1 MFPDNNIIKLKN
13 IKFDI
18 EKLTEAYRK
27 IVKIKKF
34 DNAGGVVTNICS
46 ISLNRI
52 EGDPQST
59 EGKYSWGRYWTRPDN
74 NGKEVERADFID
86 ENKFSEFIPEFRN
99 TYFKYVYDEISNI
112 YKLGRTR
119 VLKKEPRSTLSWHKD
134 PEPRLHIPIITNY
147 GCRMVIEDRAYHMP
161 ADGSVYLTNTTKY
174 HNFFNGGEED
184 RIHIVATLPN
194 SNVFN
199 DSEFKIENKDQAIT
213 V

>member
-1 MFPDNNIIKLKN
+1 MYQNNHIIKLKD

-18 EKLTEAYRK
+18 KKLINAFNEILQIR
-27 IVKIKKF
+27 KF
-34 DNAGGVVTNICS
+34 DNAGKVVTNISS

-52 EGDPQST
+52 HGNPEST
-59 EGKYSWGRYWTRPDN
+59 KGKYSWGRYWTIPDN
-74 NGKEVERADFID
+74 NGQEVERAEHIEEEQF
-86 ENKFSEFIPEFRN
+86 NEFVPEYED
-99 TYFKYVYDEISNI
+99 TYFKYVYEKISKT
-112 YKLGRTR
+112 YTLGRTR

-147 GCRMVIEDRAYHMP
+147 GCRMVIDDRAYHMP

-199 DSEFKIENKDQAIT
+199 DSEFKFENKSQS
-213 V
+213 VMV

>member
-1 MFPDNNIIKLKN
+1 MVFQNNIIKVPNL
-13 IKFDI
+13 KFDI
-18 EKLTEAYRK
+18 EKLKQAFNQ
-27 IVKIKKF
+27 VLKIKEF
-34 DNAGGVVTNICS
+34 DNAGGVVTNISS

-52 EGDPQST
+52 KGDNQST
-59 EGKYSWGRYWTRPDN
+59 EGKYSWGRYWTIPDN
-74 NGKEVERADFID
+74 NGQEVERADAID
-86 ENKFSEFIPEFRN
+86 EEQFNEFVPEYN
-99 TYFKYVYDEISNI
+99 DTYFKYVYDKLSKI

-147 GCRMVIEDRAYHMP
+147 GCRMVIDDRAYHMP

-194 SNVFN
+194 FKLFNNVN
-199 DSEFKIENKDQAIT
+199 LTK
-213 V
+213 

>member
-1 MFPDNNIIKLKN
+1 MFQNNHIITLKN

-18 EKLTEAYRK
+18 EKLKQAYRE
-27 IVKIKKF
+27 IVQIKKF

-52 EGDPQST
+52 EGDNQSA
-59 EGKYSWGRYWTRPDN
+59 EGKYSWGRYWTRPDS

-86 ENKFSEFIPEFRN
+86 ENKFNEFIPEFCN

-147 GCRMVIEDRAYHMP
+147 GCRMVIDDRAYHMP

-174 HNFFNGGEED
+174 HNFFNGGEEV

-199 DSEFKIENKDQAIT
+199 ESEFKIENKDQAIT

>member
-1 MFPDNNIIKLKN
+1 MVFQNNIIKIPNL
-13 IKFDI
+13 KFDI
-18 EKLTEAYRK
+18 EKLKQAFNQ
-27 IVKIKKF
+27 VLKIKEF
-34 DNAGGVVTNICS
+34 DNAGGVVTNISS

-52 EGDPQST
+52 KGDNQST
-59 EGKYSWGRYWTRPDN
+59 EGKYSWGRYWTIPDN
-74 NGKEVERADFID
+74 NGQEVERADAID
-86 ENKFSEFIPEFRN
+86 EEQFNEFVPEYN
-99 TYFKYVYDEISNI
+99 DTYFKYVYDKLSKI

-147 GCRMVIEDRAYHMP
+147 GCRMVIDDRAYHMP

-194 SNVFN
+194 FKLFNNVN
-199 DSEFKIENKDQAIT
+199 LTKETNRWAS
-213 V
+213 

>member
-1 MFPDNNIIKLKN
+1 MVFQNNIIKVPNL
-13 IKFDI
+13 KFDI
-18 EKLTEAYRK
+18 EKLKQAFNQ
-27 IVKIKKF
+27 VLKIKEF
-34 DNAGGVVTNICS
+34 DNAGGVVTNISS

-52 EGDPQST
+52 KGDNQST
-59 EGKYSWGRYWTRPDN
+59 EGKYSWGRYWTIPDN
-74 NGKEVERADFID
+74 NGQEVERADAID
-86 ENKFSEFIPEFRN
+86 EEQFNEFVPEYN
-99 TYFKYVYDEISNI
+99 DTYFKYVYDKLSKI

-147 GCRMVIEDRAYHMP
+147 GCRMVIDDRAYHMP

-194 SNVFN
+194 FKLFNNVN
-199 DSEFKIENKDQAIT
+199 LTKETNRWAS
-213 V
+213 

>member
-1 MFPDNNIIKLKN
+1 MVFQNNIIKVPNL
-13 IKFDI
+13 KFDI
-18 EKLTEAYRK
+18 EKLKQAFNQ
-27 IVKIKKF
+27 VLKIKEF
-34 DNAGGVVTNICS
+34 DNAGGVVTNISS

-52 EGDPQST
+52 KGNNQST
-59 EGKYSWGRYWTRPDN
+59 EGKYSWGRYWTIPDN
-74 NGKEVERADFID
+74 NGQEVERADAID
-86 ENKFSEFIPEFRN
+86 EEQFNEFVPEYN
-99 TYFKYVYDEISNI
+99 DTYFKYVYDKLSKI

-147 GCRMVIEDRAYHMP
+147 GCRMVIDDRAYHMP

-194 SNVFN
+194 FKLFNNVN
-199 DSEFKIENKDQAIT
+199 LTKETNRWAS
-213 V
+213 

>member
-1 MFPDNNIIKLKN
+1 MVFQNNIIKVPNL
-13 IKFDI
+13 KFDI
-18 EKLTEAYRK
+18 EKLKQAFNQ
-27 IVKIKKF
+27 VLKIKEF
-34 DNAGGVVTNICS
+34 DNAGGVVTNISS

-52 EGDPQST
+52 KGDNQST
-59 EGKYSWGRYWTRPDN
+59 EGKYSWGRYWTIPDN
-74 NGKEVERADFID
+74 NGQEVERADAID
-86 ENKFSEFIPEFRN
+86 EEKFNEFVPEFN
-99 TYFKYVYDEISNI
+99 DTYFKYVYDKLSKI

-147 GCRMVIEDRAYHMP
+147 GCRMVIDDRAYHMP

-194 SNVFN
+194 FKLFNNVN
-199 DSEFKIENKDQAIT
+199 LIKETNRWAS
-213 V
+213 

>member
-1 MFPDNNIIKLKN
+1 MVFQNNIIKVPNL
-13 IKFDI
+13 KFDV
-18 EKLTEAYRK
+18 EKLKQAFNQ
-27 IVKIKKF
+27 VLKIKEF
-34 DNAGGVVTNICS
+34 DNAGGVVTNISS

-52 EGDPQST
+52 KGNNQST
-59 EGKYSWGRYWTRPDN
+59 EGKYSWGRYWTIPDN
-74 NGKEVERADFID
+74 NGQEVERADAID
-86 ENKFSEFIPEFRN
+86 EEQFNEFVPEYN
-99 TYFKYVYDEISNI
+99 DTYFKYVYDKLSKI

-147 GCRMVIEDRAYHMP
+147 GCRMVIDDRAYHMP

-194 SNVFN
+194 FKLFNNVN
-199 DSEFKIENKDQAIT
+199 LTKETNRWVS
-213 V
+213 

>member
-1 MFPDNNIIKLKN
+1 MVFQNNIIKVPNL
-13 IKFDI
+13 KFDI
-18 EKLTEAYRK
+18 EKLKQAFNQ
-27 IVKIKKF
+27 VLKIKEF
-34 DNAGGVVTNICS
+34 DNAGGVVTNISS

-52 EGDPQST
+52 KGDNQST
-59 EGKYSWGRYWTRPDN
+59 EGKYSWGRYWTIPDN
-74 NGKEVERADFID
+74 NGQEVERADAID
-86 ENKFSEFIPEFRN
+86 EEQFNEFVPEYN
-99 TYFKYVYDEISNI
+99 DTYFKYVYDKLSKI

-147 GCRMVIEDRAYHMP
+147 GCRMVIDDRAYHMP

-194 SNVFN
+194 FKLFDNVN
-199 DSEFKIENKDQAIT
+199 LTKETNRWAS
-213 V
+213 

>member
-1 MFPDNNIIKLKN
+1 MVFQNNIIKIPNL
-13 IKFDI
+13 KFDI
-18 EKLTEAYRK
+18 EKLKQAFNQ
-27 IVKIKKF
+27 VLKIKEF
-34 DNAGGVVTNICS
+34 DNAGGVVTNISS

-52 EGDPQST
+52 KGDNQST
-59 EGKYSWGRYWTRPDN
+59 EGKYSWGRYWTIPDN
-74 NGKEVERADFID
+74 NGQEVERADAID
-86 ENKFSEFIPEFRN
+86 EEKFNEFVPEFN
-99 TYFKYVYDEISNI
+99 DTYFKYVYDKLSKI

-147 GCRMVIEDRAYHMP
+147 GCRMVIDDRAYHMP

-194 SNVFN
+194 FKLFNNVN
-199 DSEFKIENKDQAIT
+199 LTKETNRWAS
-213 V
+213 

>member
-1 MFPDNNIIKLKN
+1 MVFQNNIIKVPNL
-13 IKFDI
+13 KFDI
-18 EKLTEAYRK
+18 EKLKQAFNQ
-27 IVKIKKF
+27 VLKIKEF
-34 DNAGGVVTNICS
+34 DNAGGVVTNISS

-52 EGDPQST
+52 KGDNQST
-59 EGKYSWGRYWTRPDN
+59 EGKYSWGRYWTIPDN
-74 NGKEVERADFID
+74 NGQEVERADAID
-86 ENKFSEFIPEFRN
+86 EEQFNEFVPEYN
-99 TYFKYVYDEISNI
+99 DTYFKYVYDKLSKI

-147 GCRMVIEDRAYHMP
+147 GCRMVIDDRAYHMP

-194 SNVFN
+194 FKLFNNVN
-199 DSEFKIENKDQAIT
+199 LTRKTNRWAS
-213 V
+213 

>member
-1 MFPDNNIIKLKN
+1 MVFQNNIIKVSNL
-13 IKFDI
+13 KFDI
-18 EKLTEAYRK
+18 EKLKQAFNQ
-27 IVKIKKF
+27 VLKIKEF
-34 DNAGGVVTNICS
+34 DNAGGVVTNISS

-52 EGDPQST
+52 KGDNQST
-59 EGKYSWGRYWTRPDN
+59 EGKYSWGRYWTIPDN
-74 NGKEVERADFID
+74 NGQEVERADAID
-86 ENKFSEFIPEFRN
+86 EEQFNEFVPEYN
-99 TYFKYVYDEISNI
+99 DTYFKYVYDKLSKI

-147 GCRMVIEDRAYHMP
+147 GCRMVIDDRAYHMP

-194 SNVFN
+194 FKLFNNVN
-199 DSEFKIENKDQAIT
+199 LTKETNRWVS
-213 V
+213 

>member
-1 MFPDNNIIKLKN
+1 MVFQNNIIKVPNL
-13 IKFDI
+13 KFDV
-18 EKLTEAYRK
+18 EKLKQAFNQ
-27 IVKIKKF
+27 VLKIKEF
-34 DNAGGVVTNICS
+34 DNAGGVVTNISS

-52 EGDPQST
+52 KGNIQST
-59 EGKYSWGRYWTRPDN
+59 EGKYSWGRYWTIPDN
-74 NGKEVERADFID
+74 NGQEVERADAID
-86 ENKFSEFIPEFRN
+86 EEQFNEFVPEYN
-99 TYFKYVYDEISNI
+99 DTYFKYVYDKLSKI

-147 GCRMVIEDRAYHMP
+147 GCRMVIDDRAYHMP

-194 SNVFN
+194 FKLFNNVN
-199 DSEFKIENKDQAIT
+199 LTKETNRWAS
-213 V
+213 

>member
-1 MFPDNNIIKLKN
+1 MVFQNNIIKVPNL
-13 IKFDI
+13 KFDI
-18 EKLTEAYRK
+18 EKLKQAFNQ
-27 IVKIKKF
+27 VLKIKEF
-34 DNAGGVVTNICS
+34 DNAGGVVTNISS

-52 EGDPQST
+52 KGDNQST
-59 EGKYSWGRYWTRPDN
+59 EGKYSWGRYWTIPDN
-74 NGKEVERADFID
+74 NGQEVERADAID
-86 ENKFSEFIPEFRN
+86 EEQFNEFVPEFN
-99 TYFKYVYDEISNI
+99 DTYFKYVYDKLSKI

-147 GCRMVIEDRAYHMP
+147 GCRMVIDDRAYHMP

-194 SNVFN
+194 FKLFNNVN
-199 DSEFKIENKDQAIT
+199 LTKETNKWAS
-213 V
+213 

>member
-1 MFPDNNIIKLKN
+1 MVFQNNIIKVPNL
-13 IKFDI
+13 KFDV
-18 EKLTEAYRK
+18 EKLKQAFNQ
-27 IVKIKKF
+27 VLKIKEF
-34 DNAGGVVTNICS
+34 DNAGGVVTNISS

-52 EGDPQST
+52 KGNNQST
-59 EGKYSWGRYWTRPDN
+59 EGKYSWGRYWTIPDN
-74 NGKEVERADFID
+74 NGQEVERADAID
-86 ENKFSEFIPEFRN
+86 EEQFNEFVPEYN
-99 TYFKYVYDEISNI
+99 DTYFKYVYDKLSKI

-147 GCRMVIEDRAYHMP
+147 GCRMVIDDRAYHMP

-194 SNVFN
+194 FKLFNNVN
-199 DSEFKIENKDQAIT
+199 LTKETNRWAS
-213 V
+213 

>member
-1 MFPDNNIIKLKN
+1 MVFQNNIIKVPNL
-13 IKFDI
+13 KFDI
-18 EKLTEAYRK
+18 EKLKQAFNQ
-27 IVKIKKF
+27 VLKIKEF
-34 DNAGGVVTNICS
+34 DNAGGVVTNISS

-52 EGDPQST
+52 KGDNQST
-59 EGKYSWGRYWTRPDN
+59 EGKYSWGRYWTIPDN
-74 NGKEVERADFID
+74 NGQEVERADAID
-86 ENKFSEFIPEFRN
+86 EEKFNEFVPEFN
-99 TYFKYVYDEISNI
+99 DTYFKYVYDKLSKI

-147 GCRMVIEDRAYHMP
+147 GCRMVIDDRAYHMP

-194 SNVFN
+194 FKLFNNVN
-199 DSEFKIENKDQAIT
+199 LTKETNRWAS
-213 V
+213 

>member
-1 MFPDNNIIKLKN
+1 MVFQNNIIKVPNL
-13 IKFDI
+13 KFDI
-18 EKLTEAYRK
+18 EKLKQAFNQ
-27 IVKIKKF
+27 VLKIKEF
-34 DNAGGVVTNICS
+34 DNAGGVVTNISS

-52 EGDPQST
+52 KGDNQST
-59 EGKYSWGRYWTRPDN
+59 EGKYSWGRYWTIPDN
-74 NGKEVERADFID
+74 NGQEVERADAID
-86 ENKFSEFIPEFRN
+86 EEQFNEFVPEFN
-99 TYFKYVYDEISNI
+99 DTYFKYVYDKLSKI

-147 GCRMVIEDRAYHMP
+147 GCRMVIDDRAYHMP

-194 SNVFN
+194 FKLFNNVN
-199 DSEFKIENKDQAIT
+199 LIKETNRWAS
-213 V
+213 

>member
-1 MFPDNNIIKLKN
+1 MVFQNNIIKVPNLKFN
-13 IKFDI
+13 IK
-18 EKLTEAYRK
+18 KLKQAFNQ
-27 IVKIKKF
+27 VLKIKEF
-34 DNAGGVVTNICS
+34 DNAGGVVTNISS

-52 EGDPQST
+52 KGDNQST
-59 EGKYSWGRYWTRPDN
+59 EGKYSWGRYWTIPDN
-74 NGKEVERADFID
+74 NGQEVERADAID
-86 ENKFSEFIPEFRN
+86 EEQFNEFVPEYN
-99 TYFKYVYDEISNI
+99 DTYFKYVYDKLSKI

-147 GCRMVIEDRAYHMP
+147 GCRMVIDDRAYHMP

-194 SNVFN
+194 FKLFNNVN
-199 DSEFKIENKDQAIT
+199 LTKETNRWAS
-213 V
+213 

>member
-1 MFPDNNIIKLKN
+1 MVFQNNIIKVPNL
-13 IKFDI
+13 KFDV
-18 EKLTEAYRK
+18 EKLKQAFNQ
-27 IVKIKKF
+27 VLKIKEF
-34 DNAGGVVTNICS
+34 DNAGGVVTNISS

-52 EGDPQST
+52 KGDNQST
-59 EGKYSWGRYWTRPDN
+59 EGKYSWGRYWTIPDN
-74 NGKEVERADFID
+74 NGQEVERADAID
-86 ENKFSEFIPEFRN
+86 EEQFNEFVPEYN
-99 TYFKYVYDEISNI
+99 DTYFKYVYDKLSKI

-147 GCRMVIEDRAYHMP
+147 GCRMVIDDRAYHMP

-194 SNVFN
+194 FKLFNNVN
-199 DSEFKIENKDQAIT
+199 LTKETNRWVS
-213 V
+213 

>member
-27 IVKIKKF
+27 IVQIKKF

-59 EGKYSWGRYWTRPDN
+59 EGKYSWGRYWTRPDS

-86 ENKFSEFIPEFRN
+86 ENKFSEFIPEFSN

>member
-1 MFPDNNIIKLKN
+1 MVFQNNIIKVPNL
-13 IKFDI
+13 KFDV
-18 EKLTEAYRK
+18 EKLKQAFNQ
-27 IVKIKKF
+27 VLKIKEF
-34 DNAGGVVTNICS
+34 DHAGGVVTNISS

-52 EGDPQST
+52 KGNIQST
-59 EGKYSWGRYWTRPDN
+59 EGKYSWGRYWTIPDN
-74 NGKEVERADFID
+74 NGQEVERADAID
-86 ENKFSEFIPEFRN
+86 EEQFNEFVPEYN
-99 TYFKYVYDEISNI
+99 DTYFKYVYDKLSKI

-147 GCRMVIEDRAYHMP
+147 GCRMVIDDRAYHMP

-194 SNVFN
+194 FKLFNNVN
-199 DSEFKIENKDQAIT
+199 LIKETNRWAS
-213 V
+213 

>member
-1 MFPDNNIIKLKN
+1 MVFQNNIIKVPNL
-13 IKFDI
+13 KFDI
-18 EKLTEAYRK
+18 EKLKQAFNQ
-27 IVKIKKF
+27 VLKIKEF
-34 DNAGGVVTNICS
+34 DNAGGVVTNISS

-52 EGDPQST
+52 KGDNQST
-59 EGKYSWGRYWTRPDN
+59 EGKYSWGRYWTIPDN
-74 NGKEVERADFID
+74 NGQEVERADAID
-86 ENKFSEFIPEFRN
+86 EEQFNEFVPEYN
-99 TYFKYVYDEISNI
+99 DTYFKYVYDKLSKI

-147 GCRMVIEDRAYHMP
+147 GCRMVIDDRAYHMP

-194 SNVFN
+194 FKLFNNVN
-199 DSEFKIENKDQAIT
+199 LTKETNRWVS
-213 V
+213 

>member
-1 MFPDNNIIKLKN
+1 MVFQNNIIKVPNL
-13 IKFDI
+13 KFDV
-18 EKLTEAYRK
+18 EKLKQAFNQ
-27 IVKIKKF
+27 VLKIKEF
-34 DNAGGVVTNICS
+34 DNAGGVVTNISS

-52 EGDPQST
+52 KGDNQST
-59 EGKYSWGRYWTRPDN
+59 EGKYSWGRYWTIPDN
-74 NGKEVERADFID
+74 NGQEVERADAID
-86 ENKFSEFIPEFRN
+86 EEQFNEFVPEYN
-99 TYFKYVYDEISNI
+99 DTYFKYVYDKLSKI

-147 GCRMVIEDRAYHMP
+147 GCRMVIDDRAYHMP

-194 SNVFN
+194 FKLFNNVN
-199 DSEFKIENKDQAIT
+199 LTKETNRWAS
-213 V
+213 

>member
-1 MFPDNNIIKLKN
+1 MVFQNNIIKVPNL
-13 IKFDI
+13 KFDI
-18 EKLTEAYRK
+18 EKLKQAFNQ
-27 IVKIKKF
+27 VLKIKEF
-34 DNAGGVVTNICS
+34 DNAGGVVTNISS

-52 EGDPQST
+52 KGDNQST
-59 EGKYSWGRYWTRPDN
+59 EGKYSWGRYWTIPDN
-74 NGKEVERADFID
+74 NGQEVERADAID
-86 ENKFSEFIPEFRN
+86 EEKFNEFVPEFN
-99 TYFKYVYDEISNI
+99 DTYFKYVYDKLSKI

-147 GCRMVIEDRAYHMP
+147 GCRMVIDDRAYHMP

-194 SNVFN
+194 FKLFNNVN
-199 DSEFKIENKDQAIT
+199 LTKETNKWAS
-213 V
+213 

>member
-1 MFPDNNIIKLKN
+1 MVFQNNIIKVPNL
-13 IKFDI
+13 KFDI
-18 EKLTEAYRK
+18 EKLKQAFNQ
-27 IVKIKKF
+27 VLKIKEF
-34 DNAGGVVTNICS
+34 DNAGGVVTNISS

-52 EGDPQST
+52 KGDNQST
-59 EGKYSWGRYWTRPDN
+59 EGKYSWGRYWTIPDN
-74 NGKEVERADFID
+74 NGQEVERADAID
-86 ENKFSEFIPEFRN
+86 EEQFNEFVPEYN
-99 TYFKYVYDEISNI
+99 DTYFKYVYDKLSKI

-147 GCRMVIEDRAYHMP
+147 GCRMVIDDRAYHMP

-194 SNVFN
+194 FKLFNNVN
-199 DSEFKIENKDQAIT
+199 LSKETNRWAS
-213 V
+213 

>member
-18 EKLTEAYRK
+18 EKLTEAYKK
-27 IVKIKKF
+27 ILQIKKF

-59 EGKYSWGRYWTRPDN
+59 EGKYSWGRYWTRPDS

-86 ENKFSEFIPEFRN
+86 ENKFSEFIPEFSN

-134 PEPRLHIPIITNY
+134 PEPRLHIPLITNP
-147 GCRMVIEDRAYHMP
+147 GCKMVIEDIAKHMP
-161 ADGSVYLTNTTKY
+161 ADGKVWITNNTKY
-174 HNFFNGGEED
+174 HNFFNGGEQS
-184 RIHIVATLPN
+184 RIHLVACVLESP
-194 SNVFN
+194 
-199 DSEFKIENKDQAIT
+199 FK
-213 V
+213 

>member
-1 MFPDNNIIKLKN
+1 MVFQNNIIKIPNL
-13 IKFDI
+13 KFDI
-18 EKLTEAYRK
+18 EKLKQAFNQ
-27 IVKIKKF
+27 VLKIKEF
-34 DNAGGVVTNICS
+34 DNAGGVVTNISS

-52 EGDPQST
+52 KGDNQST
-59 EGKYSWGRYWTRPDN
+59 EGKYSWGRYWTIPDN
-74 NGKEVERADFID
+74 NGQEVERADAID
-86 ENKFSEFIPEFRN
+86 EEQFNEFVPEYN
-99 TYFKYVYDEISNI
+99 DTYFKYVYDKLSKI

-147 GCRMVIEDRAYHMP
+147 GCRMVIDDRAYHMP

-194 SNVFN
+194 SNIFN
-199 DSEFKIENKDQAIT
+199 DSEFKFENKSQS
-213 V
+213 VMV

>member
-1 MFPDNNIIKLKN
+1 MVFQNNIIKVPNL
-13 IKFDI
+13 KFDI
-18 EKLTEAYRK
+18 EKLKQAFNQ
-27 IVKIKKF
+27 VLKIKEF
-34 DNAGGVVTNICS
+34 DNAGGVVTNISS

-52 EGDPQST
+52 KGDNQST
-59 EGKYSWGRYWTRPDN
+59 EGKYSWGRYWTIPDN
-74 NGKEVERADFID
+74 NGQEVERADAID
-86 ENKFSEFIPEFRN
+86 EEQFNEFVPEFN
-99 TYFKYVYDEISNI
+99 DTYFKYVYDKLSKI

-147 GCRMVIEDRAYHMP
+147 GCRMVIDDRAYHMP

-194 SNVFN
+194 FKLFNNVN
-199 DSEFKIENKDQAIT
+199 LTKETNRWAS
-213 V
+213 